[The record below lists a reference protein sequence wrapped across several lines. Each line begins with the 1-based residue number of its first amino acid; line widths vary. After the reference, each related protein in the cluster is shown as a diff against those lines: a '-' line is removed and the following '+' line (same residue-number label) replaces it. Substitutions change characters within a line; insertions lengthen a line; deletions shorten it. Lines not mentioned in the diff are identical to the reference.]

1 MDIDLIPH
9 LADCIDLDNPYAQKY
24 IELISTPDAG
34 TGVEGHHIVPAAFY
48 KYVLGCEKTRLVSS
62 LDMAPENIV
71 QLSKEHHIIAHYYLA
86 RCIKHP
92 NNIFTDSQIYAFVNM
107 FSKRIMK
114 KHPLFEEMVVFA
126 DENKG
131 VKRRYKQYDLCPPTI
146 PTGCS
151 FYKDAIIH
159 TDHTGAWITQIRDH
173 GKEHY
178 TYDHFGNC
186 LDIQIDGLPY
196 VFVVRSLSTGRV
208 VSIASN
214 ADDQY
219 TYIGF
224 SEAGDCYFCH
234 DWQGRITSWVYQV
247 DDRTYT
253 FAHAMYKMSNY
264 ISQILPAKEF
274 SSFMSIIKPYV
285 GKYRS
290 SVHAPYYDIPV
301 APKRMFGKAHCRD
314 MVKFYENNADTWWTL
329 YIDGIRPDGLSVANY
344 FKELSDMWRNMDGPD
359 MANHP
364 IVDAPKQ
371 VGLLG
376 LAEPTVAPKE
386 TAITPVKPTVQ
397 NTGKKAKIGFFH
409 RVLAKIFYNTLSG
422 LRQKI

>member
-1 MDIDLIPH
+1 MNIDLIPH
-9 LADCIDLDNPYAQKY
+9 LADCIDLNNPYAQKY

-34 TGVEGHHIVPAAFY
+34 DDVEGHHIVPAAFY

-62 LDMAPENIV
+62 LDMVPENIV
-71 QLSKEHHIIAHYYLA
+71 QLSKEHHIMAHYYLA

-151 FYKDAIIH
+151 FYQDAIIH
-159 TDHTGAWITQIRDH
+159 TDRTGAWITQIRDH

-186 LDIQIDGLPY
+186 LDIQIEGLPC

-214 ADDQY
+214 VDEQY

-234 DWQGRITSWVYQV
+234 DWQGRITTWTYRV
-247 DDRTYT
+247 DKNTYK
-253 FAHAMYKMSNY
+253 FADAMYKMSNY

-285 GKYRS
+285 GKHS
-290 SVHAPYYDIPV
+290 SIEPVQYYDIPT
-301 APKRMFGKAHCRD
+301 APKRMFNKAHCDD
-314 MVKFYENNADTWWTL
+314 MVKQCETSAETWLSL
-329 YIDGIRPDGLSVANY
+329 YNDGIRPDGMEAVTYYKKLA
-344 FKELSDMWRNMDGPD
+344 DIWRNMDAD
-359 MANHP
+359 AMANHP
-364 IVDAPKQ
+364 NVVEPKQ
-371 VGLLG
+371 V
-376 LAEPTVAPKE
+376 EPIVLTKPNVSPEE
-386 TAITPVKPTVQ
+386 TPITSVNPMVQ
-397 NTGKKAKIGFFH
+397 NTGKPAKIGFI
-409 RVLAKIFYNTLSG
+409 RRLLAKLF
-422 LRQKI
+422 

>member
-1 MDIDLIPH
+1 MTIDLIPH

-34 TGVEGHHIVPAAFY
+34 TEVEGHHIVPVAFY

-62 LDMAPENIV
+62 LDMVPENIV

-151 FYKDAIIH
+151 FYQDAIIH
-159 TDHTGAWITQIRDH
+159 TDRTGAWITQIRDH

-186 LDIQIDGLPY
+186 LDIQIEGLPC
-196 VFVVRSLSTGRV
+196 VFVVRSLTTGRV
-208 VSIASN
+208 LSIATN
-214 ADDQY
+214 VDDQC
-219 TYIGF
+219 TYAGF
-224 SEAGDCYFCH
+224 SDNGTCHFCT
-234 DWQGRITSWVYQV
+234 DWQGCVQEKYPYRVSE
-247 DDRTYT
+247 RTYR
-253 FAHAMYKMSNY
+253 FADAMSRMSNY
-264 ISQILPAKEF
+264 ISQILPKREF
-274 SSFMSIIKPYV
+274 MSFMAAIKPYIGTRPIRV
-285 GKYRS
+285 WE
-290 SVHAPYYDIPV
+290 PEPFYDIPS
-301 APKRMFGKAHCRD
+301 APKRMFNKAHCDD
-314 MVKFYENNADTWWTL
+314 MVKQCENSAETWLSL
-329 YIDGIRPDGLSVANY
+329 YNDGIRPDGMEAVNY
-344 FKELSDMWRNMDGPD
+344 YKKLADMWRNMDANA
-359 MANHP
+359 MSNHP
-364 IVDAPKQ
+364 KVVEPKQ
-371 VGLLG
+371 IEPIVITEPKV
-376 LAEPTVAPKE
+376 AHEDTPIPSVEPTVQYA
-386 TAITPVKPTVQ
+386 TKP
-397 NTGKKAKIGFFH
+397 AKIGFI
-409 RVLAKIFYNTLSG
+409 RRLLAKLF
-422 LRQKI
+422 

>member
-1 MDIDLIPH
+1 MNIDLIPH

-24 IELISTPDAG
+24 IELISTPD
-34 TGVEGHHIVPAAFY
+34 VENEVEEHHIVPVAFY

-62 LDMAPENIV
+62 LDMVPENIV
-71 QLSKEHHIIAHYYLA
+71 SLSKEHHITAHYYLA

-159 TDHTGAWITQIRDH
+159 TDRTGAWITQIRDH
-173 GKEHY
+173 GEEHY

-186 LDIQIDGLPY
+186 LDIRIEGLPC

-214 ADDQY
+214 ADEQY

-234 DWQGRITSWVYQV
+234 DWQGRITSWKYSV
-247 DDRTYT
+247 DKNTYK
-253 FAHAMYKMSNY
+253 FADAMYKMSNY

-274 SSFMSIIKPYV
+274 SSFMSLIKPYA
-285 GKYRS
+285 GKHS
-290 SVHAPYYDIPV
+290 SIEPVQYYDIPA
-301 APKRMFGKAHCRD
+301 APKRMFSKAHCDD
-314 MVKFYENNADTWWTL
+314 MAKQCENSVETWLSL
-329 YIDGIRPDGLSVANY
+329 YNDGIRPDGIEVANY
-344 FKELSDMWRNMDGPD
+344 YKKLADMWRNMDAD
-359 MANHP
+359 SMANHP
-364 IVDAPKQ
+364 NAVEPKQ
-371 VGLLG
+371 I
-376 LAEPTVAPKE
+376 EPIVITEPKVAHEEPPISSIE
-386 TAITPVKPTVQ
+386 PNVQ
-397 NTGKKAKIGFFH
+397 YATNPAKNGFI
-409 RVLAKIFYNTLSG
+409 RRILAKLF
-422 LRQKI
+422 